1 MSHNFSLNTIIAN
14 RERQFVAPPFC
25 HREERDSLRRKIKA
39 KEIEKTKPNSAGEIR
54 PSDVAI
60 SLLNLWQ
67 ILKSDLDRVKS
78 SGLPR
83 KRNHELAMTPC
94 PVTPEWFYQGSTVF
108 KAFGFPPCRHPG
120 NL

>member
-1 MSHNFSLNTIIAN
+1 DLNQRTGN
-14 RERQFVAPPFC
+14 PPFSVIA
-25 HREERDSLRRKIKA
+25 RSVKNSLRRRIKA

-67 ILKSDLDRVKS
+67 ILKSDLDRVKNL
-78 SGLPR
+78 GLPR

-94 PVTPEWFYQGSTVF
+94 PVTPE
-108 KAFGFPPCRHPG
+108 
-120 NL
+120 